1 METPCLPPLPPCVTC
16 FPLSLP
22 FLRWRDTKGSPDSGS
37 RDRPASHSLPFPS
50 DLPSRAPAGSP
61 CGLMAPAAPKEIML
75 QSLAQ
80 LLQDSGDLILDG
92 TSTLTLFTS
101 TLQTLTQIFEQHL
114 LPRNQN
120 HGFIALSSHPAETS
134 AILQAQFLFDVL
146 QKTLSLKLIS
156 VHDCALPAAVKISP
170 FKSLRRLE
178 LKCVPLHCLHGL
190 RFIYSQLEAL
200 TCSKCVSS
208 LKEIFSECGGD
219 LSSALP
225 WLELQTV
232 NFSYNSIANLDE
244 SLQLLNALKALDISH
259 NLIQDCER
267 YLTVLTELEYLNVA
281 YNFLTKMPELGLH
294 SRAKLVTLIL
304 RYNQLDSINGV
315 EQLPSLQHLDIAYNL
330 LLEHS
335 LLAPLSL
342 LHNLRRLHLEGNP
355 LWFHQNHRLV
365 TIMHLSPR
373 AISCNLLL
381 DEESLSIADLRNHSK
396 LDQTVVQPLY
406 TPASERALTD
416 RSALESSCAADQSDS
431 QSPGEHRFARLP
443 TQKRTKGKVKVR
455 RASISEPSDTE
466 HENRVLP
473 LSAGLVRQ
481 HQAEMERMDSFRD
494 RFGAHWLQYRRH
506 LEADGQAGLLT
517 PSGSPTVE
525 SPDSTSEASEQSE
538 SQVPEDIPDTAERK
552 DLDLMQVDNVVE
564 CLKAKTEVDVLA
576 AKEQEENLEVDLCQP
591 VLVSQIEGDCDPEPD
606 WIFLRVTAQHVMEV
620 ELKAARILH
629 RLELQ
634 SLEKVETSEIPWKR
648 MDLEC
653 VFPVLTLHFS
663 YICKDR
669 QKRRYVVLDDQP
681 EICVQELLRVLK
693 PILEKNQNNRSQEK
707 GGSKLQCL
715 KCKQEFPGCL
725 LLGWQG
731 PGPAEETTTLPEQ
744 DAVAASSDPIIC
756 PSCSSDHVVI
766 LPCDRRPSTPLLP
779 QDSLGENQQEA
790 GKFYIGED
798 NSETG
803 TSSSTQIQ
811 ELSGDH
817 SSNVHSSSRSSEGAD
832 ASKRDLNFK
841 SQYSSFGHTDTNG
854 GSLMGSYHY
863 STSRGP
869 TPSQLSL
876 SSEHEE
882 HWNLSP
888 PTNSLLSMRD
898 FFSVD
903 HRLKLYLDMEVFDKT
918 EEFKCFLKVAVVK
931 NGRPGEF
938 QALLVGSD
946 VRLHVLEVKGE
957 IRGQPSEWLKKCDC
971 HCLSNLFCLEVGLC
985 HQSLHM
991 EFVNPSASY
1000 TLLLRNQS
1008 RCRRFL
1014 QCLTHLIQELPTKS
1028 RRNIPDVT
1036 VLEMNPQ
1043 HSLWPLIDKDLVKEA
1058 AGGSAR
1064 PFFYLLAYLIQGAS
1078 AFPVTLLST
1087 HSNIFLVEE
1096 DHQWQKVPP
1105 SSDSDSGAEPKNSFH
1120 LKESEPISSISGVVL
1135 YRFSPCDIKLQLYDE
1150 VLKVESTWHLRTEC
1164 PDLLAELVEWLRM
1177 PWEEMFSI
1185 ALRKTVL
1192 EVLE

>member
-1 METPCLPPLPPCVTC
+1 M
-16 FPLSLP
+16 SLQ
-22 FLRWRDTKGSPDSGS
+22 
-37 RDRPASHSLPFPS
+37 
-50 DLPSRAPAGSP
+50 
-61 CGLMAPAAPKEIML
+61 MAPAAPKEIML
-75 QSLAQ
+75 KSLAQ

-101 TLQTLTQIFEQHL
+101 TLQILTEIFEQHL

-146 QKTLSLKLIS
+146 QKTLSLKLIH
-156 VHDCALPAAVKISP
+156 VPDYALQAAVKISP
-170 FKSLRRLE
+170 FKSLRHLE
-178 LKCVPLHCLHGL
+178 LKCVPLHCLQGL

-232 NFSYNSIANLDE
+232 NFSYNSIANLDD
-244 SLQLLNALKALDISH
+244 SLQLLNVLKALDISH
-259 NLIQDCER
+259 NLIKDCER

-281 YNFLTKMPELGLH
+281 YNFLTKMPDLGLY
-294 SRAKLVTLIL
+294 SQAKLVTLIL
-304 RYNQLDSINGV
+304 RYNQLDNINGV

-355 LWFHQNHRLV
+355 LWFHQNHRLA
-365 TIMHLSPR
+365 TIMHLSSR
-373 AISCNLLL
+373 AIPCSFLL
-381 DEESLSIADLRNHSK
+381 DEEPLSVSELRNHSK
-396 LDQTVVQPLY
+396 LDQTIVQPLN
-406 TPASERALTD
+406 TPASERALAD

-431 QSPGEHRFARLP
+431 QSPGENKFARRLS
-443 TQKRTKGKVKVR
+443 QKRSKGKIKVR
-455 RASISEPSDTE
+455 KASISEPSDTE

-473 LSAGLVRQ
+473 LSAGVVRQ

-506 LEADGQAGLLT
+506 LEADGQAGPAT

-525 SPDSTSEASEQSE
+525 SPGNTSEASEQSE
-538 SQVPEDIPDTAERK
+538 SLVPEKIPDTAEGK
-552 DLDLMQVDNVVE
+552 DQDLDLLQAENVVE
-564 CLKAKTEVDVLA
+564 DPKATAVTDVPA
-576 AKEQEENLEVDLCQP
+576 AKEDKEQEKKLEVDLCQP
-591 VLVSQIEGDCDPEPD
+591 MLVSQIESDGDPEPD
-606 WIFLRVTAQHVMEV
+606 WIFLRVTSWHVMEV
-620 ELKAARILH
+620 ELKAARVLH

-634 SLEKVETSEIPWKR
+634 SLEKVETSEILWKR
-648 MDLEC
+648 MDLER

-669 QKRRYVVLDDQP
+669 QKRCYVVLDDQP
-681 EICVQELLRVLK
+681 ELCVQKLLKVLT
-693 PILEKNQNNRSQEK
+693 PILEKNRNNRSQGK
-707 GGSKLQCL
+707 GGLKLQCL
-715 KCKQEFPGCL
+715 KCKQEFPGH
-725 LLGWQG
+725 LLGWQSA
-731 PGPAEETTTLPEQ
+731 GPAEETATFSEQ
-744 DAVAASSDPIIC
+744 DAAASSEPIIC

-766 LPCDRRPSTPLLP
+766 LPCKTRPSTLLLP
-779 QDSLGENQQEA
+779 QDGLDESQQVPES
-790 GKFYIGED
+790 GKFYIGD
-798 NSETG
+798 DNNSETG

-811 ELSGDH
+811 ELSA
-817 SSNVHSSSRSSEGAD
+817 HSSSRSSEGAD
-832 ASKRDLNFK
+832 ANKRDLNSKRRF
-841 SQYSSFGHTDTNG
+841 SSFSRTDTNG

-863 STSRGP
+863 STSRGA

-888 PTNSLLSMRD
+888 PTNNLLSMRD

-903 HRLKLYLDMEVFDKT
+903 HRLKLYLDMEVFDKA

-931 NGRPGEF
+931 NGQPGEF
-938 QALLVGSD
+938 QALLVCSD
-946 VRLHVLEVKGE
+946 VQLHVLEVKGE
-957 IRGQPSEWLKKCDC
+957 IRGQPSDWLKKGDC
-971 HCLSNLFCLEVGLC
+971 HCLSNLSCLEVGLC
-985 HQSLHM
+985 HQSLHV

-1000 TLLLRNQS
+1000 NLLLRNQS

-1014 QCLTHLIQELPTKS
+1014 QCLTQLIQELPAKS
-1028 RRNIPDVT
+1028 KRNIPDVT

-1043 HSLWPLIDKDLVKEA
+1043 HPLWSLIDKDLAKEA
-1058 AGGSAR
+1058 PSGSAR

-1096 DHQWQKVPP
+1096 DHQWQKDPP
-1105 SSDSDSGAEPKNSFH
+1105 SSSSDSSTEPKDSIH
-1120 LKESEPISSISGVVL
+1120 LKESEPISSISGIIL
-1135 YRFSPCDIKLQLYDE
+1135 YRFSPCDVKLQLYDE

-1164 PDLLAELVEWLRM
+1164 PDLLAELVEWLRV